1 MQAQGGL
8 RTVAGSSCRRPALQ
22 LAEALLL
29 RQLPL
34 SWRPNLLPLRLP
46 RNNVILLRRDSPLH
60 IISHTFR
67 ADISVL
73 EKLAASDLI

>member
-1 MQAQGGL
+1 MQALGGQ
-8 RTVAGSSCRRPALQ
+8 RTVAGSSCSRPALQ

-29 RQLPL
+29 RQLAL

-67 ADISVL
+67 GKISVM
-73 EKLAASDLI
+73 ERLAASDLI